1 LERRFRTVETDF
13 GEIVVK
19 EGFLDGETNT
29 VQPEFDS
36 VLAAAEVHEVAVRK
50 VLDAVGVA
58 LAKDGLNLD
67 TKRSDK

>member
-1 LERRFRTVETDF
+1 VETDF

-36 VLAAAEVHEVAVRK
+36 VLAAAEAHEVAVRK
-50 VLDAVGVA
+50 VLDAVRVVLGNE
-58 LAKDGLNLD
+58 GLNSD
-67 TKRSDK
+67 ANRSDK